1 MTLTSSRISDEFK
14 LVQEI
19 LAKSPGFGKS
29 FQLYPNLH
37 VAVYNNGYVEWYQE
51 RLVRN
56 PGFDD
61 PEALFEAEFEVDIVD
76 AGCDTTRDFARYI
89 LRRYW

>member
-29 FQLYPNLH
+29 FQLYPNLYI
-37 VAVYNNGYVEWYQE
+37 AVHASGYVTWFEE
-51 RLVRN
+51 DKIEFDVVVGRDTARN
-56 PGFDD
+56 
-61 PEALFEAEFEVDIVD
+61 
-76 AGCDTTRDFARYI
+76 FARHI